1 MWSSDTN
8 YFTLLTHRPG
18 SHTAFSIVKFEN
30 GMENK
35 ELYDIVESY
44 CYIPNCCYLGC
55 KGISE
60 LILTERVAQVS
71 ILYWVGGLW
80 LK

>member
-1 MWSSDTN
+1 
-8 YFTLLTHRPG
+8 
-18 SHTAFSIVKFEN
+18 
-30 GMENK
+30 MENK